1 MNNPQPAS
9 VSEMLRT
16 TAANTAEFMNK
27 IADHIDKLESA
38 LADANAII
46 EKLQSAKE

>member
-1 MNNPQPAS
+1 
-9 VSEMLRT
+9 MLRT

-27 IADHIDKLESA
+27 VADHIDKLESA

-46 EKLQSAKE
+46 EELQNAKK